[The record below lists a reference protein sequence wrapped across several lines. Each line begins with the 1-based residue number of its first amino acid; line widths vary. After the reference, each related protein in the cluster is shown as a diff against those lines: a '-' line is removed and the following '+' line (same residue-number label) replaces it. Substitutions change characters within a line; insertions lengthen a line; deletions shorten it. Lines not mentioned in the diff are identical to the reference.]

1 MDLNKEIWDVIS
13 SKSRIPDEVQKS
25 LHIEIMQLIQE
36 DRKGLM
42 AKKQGVTI
50 MTAEASLAGNQTA
63 GNRDAPQ
70 NPGQPRPKSL

>member
-25 LHIEIMQLIQE
+25 LHLEIMQLIQE
-36 DRKGLM
+36 DRKGLI

-50 MTAEASLAGNQTA
+50 MTPEASLAGNETA
-63 GNRDAPQ
+63 GNRDAAQ
-70 NPGQPRPKSL
+70 NPGQAKPKTL